1 MWMYTEKVVGKSGA
15 KVFPVLG
22 WKSGMI
28 KIYFKVMKQ
37 LEGGSGFF
45 CVCENWHCCEFFKE
59 LSHI

>member
-1 MWMYTEKVVGKSGA
+1 MYTEKVVGKSGA

-37 LEGGSGFF
+37 GSRFF
-45 CVCENWHCCEFFKE
+45 CVCESWHRCEFFKE
-59 LSHI
+59 LSHIG

>member
-37 LEGGSGFF
+37 LEGGSSFF
-45 CVCENWHCCEFFKE
+45 CVCENWHCCEFF
-59 LSHI
+59 